1 MNARQSLLAA
11 GIVALLGATAAH
23 AQGHIKPGLW
33 ENTITMK
40 SDNPAME
47 QMKARMAAMS
57 PEQRAQMEKLIPGMA
72 PGGAPNS
79 IRVCITK
86 EQAAREMTP
95 DNDGRCTRTNVVHS
109 GDTTQFDFV
118 CKSARSDVSGHG
130 SFTRISDNAYTATST
145 AAMVTKSTTTH
156 MTSDISSKFI
166 SSDCGDVKPIET
178 PPAK

>member
-11 GIVALLGATAAH
+11 CSVALLGATAAQ

-86 EQAAREMTP
+86 EQAARDITP
-95 DNDGRCTRTNVVHS
+95 DNNGRCSRTNVVRS
-109 GDTTQFDFV
+109 GDTTQFDFA

-156 MTSDISSKFI
+156 MTSDITSKFI
-166 SSDCGDVKPIET
+166 SSDCGDVKPIEPT
-178 PPAK
+178 PAR

>member
-1 MNARQSLLAA
+1 MNARLRLLLACT
-11 GIVALLGATAAH
+11 GTLLGAAAAQ

-33 ENTITMK
+33 ENTVTMK

-47 QMKARMAAMS
+47 QMKARLAAMT

-86 EQAAREMTP
+86 EQAARDLTP
-95 DNDGRCTRTNVVHS
+95 DNDGRCTRTNVVRS
-109 GDTTQFDFV
+109 GDTTRFDFS

-130 SFTRISDNAYTATST
+130 SFTRISDNAYTASST
-145 AAMVTKSTTTH
+145 ADMVTKSTTTH
-156 MTSDISSKFI
+156 MQTDIASKFI
-166 SSDCGDVKPIET
+166 SGDCGDVKPIE
-178 PPAK
+178 PRPAR